1 MIGRQES
8 RANNRYNGNDSMKSS
23 QDQGSPNGL
32 TALSIGLRE
41 GEIEIFED
49 EARTRE
55 HVVILALVFDCIL
68 ISAARIYF
76 TSSSLENNNNNNNN
90 KDDNSNNNNIITIII
105 IINNNDYLIAKMN
118 PREQRIEIWQQLE
131 MAAATT
137 STAFRQVL
145 SDF

>member
-1 MIGRQES
+1 
-8 RANNRYNGNDSMKSS
+8 MKSS

-32 TALSIGLRE
+32 TALSIGLRG

-76 TSSSLENNNNNNNN
+76 TSSLENNNNSNN
-90 KDDNSNNNNIITIII
+90 KDDNSNNNNIITII